1 MPQQI
6 SSIATL
12 VNEHAMADLQVL
24 FFTLALWNS
33 TPPTLYIYTDSKTDH
48 LVKKLT
54 YPGTVHTR
62 IALNPYTGLTRKQME
77 QMPGKTFKTLFADFC
92 AEKPVLMKWAL
103 ETSPQGVLFNDA
115 DICHLGPL
123 PTLPDDT
130 TIALSRHM
138 IRIHDE
144 TKYGQFNAGFLFLKT
159 AAAADK
165 WLAACKTSRF
175 FEQACLEDLADGS
188 HYEFPIQNN
197 YGWWRMFQGEESPD
211 ILKRQWSILRK
222 EEYAGLCVNGKPLL
236 SIHTHWKEMNDP
248 ITCTFNQFVLEQ
260 LRKIAGSMKKTKLL
274 VQKLNT

>member
-33 TPPTLYIYTDSKTDH
+33 TPPTLYIYTDSKTDP

-92 AEKPVLMKWAL
+92 AEKPALMKWAL

-138 IRIHDE
+138 IRTHDE
-144 TKYGQFNAGFLFLKT
+144 AKYGQFNAGFLFLKT
-159 AAAADK
+159 TAAADK

-222 EEYAGLCVNGKPLL
+222 EEHAGLCVNGKPLL

-248 ITCTFNQFVLEQ
+248 ITRTFNQFVLEQ